1 MKLYDLLK
9 EYGLSAND
17 IKSRLDLNLIKV
29 NGKIVDR
36 SFDIN
41 TPVKVF
47 DQGFFISKLCN
58 NFSKFIPQIKFFG
71 IENLI
76 NSNIENNLTKFLN
89 KHKLIRI
96 SKNDCIIIECLAENK
111 NKFTT
116 TFIVE
121 GGKFKKD
128 FEFTVKSDD
137 EILNKLLIDK
147 SKLEKQLS
155 NPGFLNNAPQFKIDS
170 AKKRLENITKK
181 ISELNS

>member
-17 IKSRLDLNLIKV
+17 IKSRLELNLIEV
-29 NGKIVDR
+29 NSEIVDKN
-36 SFDIN
+36 FDID
-41 TPVKVF
+41 TPIRVF
-47 DQGFFISKLCN
+47 DQGFFIRKLCN
-58 NFSKFIPQIKFFG
+58 NFPEFIPQIKFIG

-76 NSNIENNLTKFLN
+76 GNNIENDLTKFLK
-89 KHKLIRI
+89 KHKLVRI
-96 SKNDCIIIECLAENK
+96 TKNDCIIIEFSKENK

-116 TFIVE
+116 TFVVE

-137 EILNKLLIDK
+137 EIINKLLIDK

-155 NPGFLNNAPQFKIDS
+155 NSGFLNNAPQFKIDG
-170 AKKRLENITKK
+170 AKKRLENITK
-181 ISELNS
+181 